1 MEYPAIVTILV
12 LLQFYW
18 FSFAV
23 GITRVRHGVAAPATS
38 GHPAFDRAFRV
49 QQNTLEQLV
58 VFLPALWL
66 FAWFVD
72 ARWAAGIGVVFL
84 LGRFVYRMAYLK
96 DPGKRTAGFAIGM
109 LAVLTLGVGAL
120 VGAVL
125 QLLA

>member
-18 FSFAV
+18 FSYTV
-23 GITRVRHGVAAPATS
+23 GAMRVRHGVAAPATS
-38 GHPAFDRAFRV
+38 GHPDFDRAFRV

-58 VFLPALWL
+58 VFLPSLWL

-72 ARWAAGIGVVFL
+72 ARWAAVIGLVFL
-84 LGRFVYRMAYLK
+84 LGRFVYRAAYLK

-109 LAVLTLGVGAL
+109 LAVLTLGIGAL
-120 VGAVL
+120 IGAVL
-125 QLLA
+125 RLLG